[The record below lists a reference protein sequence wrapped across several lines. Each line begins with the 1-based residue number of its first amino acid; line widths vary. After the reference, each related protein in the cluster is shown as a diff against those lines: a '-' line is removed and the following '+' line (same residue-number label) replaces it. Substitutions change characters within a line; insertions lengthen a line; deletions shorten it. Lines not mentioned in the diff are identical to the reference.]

1 MCISIVMELVSSF
14 LILSCFVTGVIN
26 SERIIFA
33 GHRVEIAGGQN
44 HTFTHET
51 EHSNMTIVTVKFEE
65 ATTSNQTA
73 SPIPKCKSTGLGDGH
88 LDRVGKQEKLH
99 NRNSTQETPGSSYFY
114 LSVNVSLMVM
124 SVCYLLYMNF

>member
-1 MCISIVMELVSSF
+1 M
-14 LILSCFVTGVIN
+14 IN
-26 SERIIFA
+26 SEQIIFA

-44 HTFTHET
+44 HTFNHET
-51 EHSNMTIVTVKFEE
+51 AHSNMTIVTVKFEE

-73 SPIPKCKSTGLGDGH
+73 SPIPKCKSTLGDRH
-88 LDRVGKQEKLH
+88 LDQVGKQEKLH

-124 SVCYLLYMNF
+124 SVCYHIYELLALMKLMNIKICN